1 MLLLQLL
8 LLGPNV
14 EDQSL
19 RLAGTAGADH
29 TRRVTVA
36 ARQGPLLLSSGW
48 VEVDGNAAGT
58 VPTSTVPADSP
69 TTTSR
74 PSYTT
79 TPKPP
84 SAAGRKR
91 PHEGDDGDDR
101 PRHRPPPL
109 LRLLPQLQGPPRGY
123 QTWLMP
129 GGRMDRDSLL
139 LQYYF
144 TLSLRAE
151 LADWLSSHI
160 LEEELEVFTVN
171 WI

>member
-48 VEVDGNAAGT
+48 VEVAGNAAGT
-58 VPTSTVPADSP
+58 VPTSTVPAVSP

-109 LRLLPQLQGPPRGY
+109 LRLLPQLPGHPRGY

-160 LEEELEVFTVN
+160 LEEELEVFIVN